1 MALIFDLD
9 CVKEVCAGVSKYPS
23 YTLALFKLRNQI
35 LLYPMIYFNNQ
46 LVIPG

>member
-9 CVKEVCAGVSKYPS
+9 CVKEVYASVPKYLS
-23 YTLALFKLRNQI
+23 YTFPLCKLRNQT
-35 LLYPMIYFNNQ
+35 LLYPMSYFNNQ